1 MNCISCG
8 STSFSVYINTS
19 YFELPVYLCQ
29 NCNLGVTGDSEYVIK
44 NKLHVY
50 GGEYWDERNAE
61 LSIDSG
67 YSDIDS
73 QGKRRNWVSQ
83 YLYCEPYLRSKKSI
97 LEIGAGAGQATYWF
111 DQHGFSVTAIEP
123 DPRNVSKIN
132 SKLKNSRCISGF
144 VEDLHI
150 EEKFDIIW
158 MSHVLEHLVR
168 PDLFLQKIRNNLK
181 TNGIFFIEVPNCDNR
196 ELLSSTAK
204 TQPHIFHFSQKSLQN
219 IASKAG
225 FRINHCDI
233 FRPATPLEGGINK
246 ILKKLHLGLDPFP
259 YYPRIVSDRKSGRD
273 LRIILAL

>member
-196 ELLSSTAK
+196 ELLVNCKDAASHFPFFTEITAK
-204 TQPHIFHFSQKSLQN
+204 HSLKS
-219 IASKAG
+219 
-225 FRINHCDI
+225 RI
-233 FRPATPLEGGINK
+233 
-246 ILKKLHLGLDPFP
+246 
-259 YYPRIVSDRKSGRD
+259 
-273 LRIILAL
+273 